1 MIKLITVA
9 FFLGLNVF
17 LFGQNGTVKTYF
29 PSGKVESRVGFVNE
43 VLEGTSYWYY
53 DNGNVKFEKNY
64 SNGKLNGLVKSY
76 YKSGLVK
83 EEKRYSNG
91 MLDGVSRE
99 YYENGGLAEVKTYE
113 FGQLVNR
120 KLISYDDAYIAPL
133 SEYEAGKKKNRLEF
147 EDFICSVNI
156 CPEPVGGI
164 EEIESNIKYPEL
176 AKQYN
181 LEGRVLISATI
192 SKTGIPTNIKVVK
205 GLGLGCDE
213 AAIDAVIKTK
223 FIPGRNND
231 TEVES
236 DVTFHLNFKLPKSDN
251 SKLAINSENIFNQ
264 NEGDSGNEAQRDSKN
279 FITCDAEICPEPEG
293 GIIELLNKLRY
304 PPNAKRN
311 NITGDVVVKAKI
323 NELGFVISAEIANSL
338 GYGCDEAAQSA
349 IIKTQF
355 KPAKNNGLEVE
366 SMTEITVPFILDE
379 LKN

>member
-1 MIKLITVA
+1 MIKLIIVTL
-9 FFLGLNVF
+9 FLGLNV
-17 LFGQNGTVKTYF
+17 LLIGQNGTVKTYF

-43 VLEGTSYWYY
+43 ILEGTSYWYY
-53 DNGNVKFEKNY
+53 ENGNVKLEKNY
-64 SNGKLNGLVKSY
+64 SNGKLNGVVKSF

-83 EEKRYSNG
+83 EEIRYSNG

-120 KLISYDDAYIAPL
+120 KSISYDDSYIAPL

-164 EEIESNIKYPEL
+164 EEIESNIKYPEM

-192 SKTGIPTNIKVVK
+192 SKKGIPKNIKIVK

-213 AAIDAVIKTK
+213 AAITAVLNTK
-223 FIPGRNND
+223 FVPGRNNGD
-231 TEVES
+231 EVES
-236 DVTFHLNFKLPKSDN
+236 DVTFPLNFKLPKTDQD
-251 SKLAINSENIFNQ
+251 KLAVNSENLFDQ
-264 NEGDSGNEAQRDSKN
+264 NEEDLENNVQSASKN
-279 FITCDAEICPEPEG
+279 FITCDAEICAEPEG

-311 NITGDVVVKAKI
+311 NIAGDVIVQVKI
-323 NELGFVISAEIANSL
+323 NELGFVILTEIVKSL

-355 KPAKNNGLEVE
+355 KPAKNNGTEVE
-366 SMTEITVPFILDE
+366 SITEITVPFILDE
-379 LKN
+379 LTN